1 MVPLHPARF
10 LDALDRFV
18 GALLRAAQ
26 WLILPV
32 VILLFL
38 QWPLRDLVRSHSRE
52 ANDLGQWL
60 FALYVAASVTAAT
73 RARTHLAADMLARRY
88 RPAIRALIVRCGAL
102 IGLMPWALLVLIA
115 GKGIVVSS
123 VMQLEGFPDTGNP
136 GYFLIKVALWLMAA
150 LVLAQ
155 AALDVARPRPGI
167 GA

>member
-1 MVPLHPARF
+1 MSPARL
-10 LDALDRFV
+10 LDALDRSIA
-18 GALLRAAQ
+18 ALLRALR

-73 RARTHLAADMLARRY
+73 RARTHLAADALARRY
-88 RPAIRALIVRCGAL
+88 DPAVRAFMARCGAAL
-102 IGLMPWALLVLIA
+102 GLVPWALLVLVA
-115 GKGIVVSS
+115 GKNIVLSS
-123 VMQLEGFPDTGNP
+123 VVAFEAFPDTSNP
-136 GYFLIKVALWLMAA
+136 GYYLVKLALWLMAG

-155 AALDVARPRPGI
+155 AVLDIARPRLGTPT
-167 GA
+167 

>member
-1 MVPLHPARF
+1 MHRWFDL
-10 LDALDRFV
+10 LDRLV
-18 GALLRAAQ
+18 AATLRSLQ

-32 VILLFL
+32 VLLLFL

-88 RPAIRALIVRCGAL
+88 RPAARTWLVRCGAAL
-102 IGLMPWALLVLIA
+102 GLVPWALLVLIA
-115 GKGIVVSS
+115 GKNSVWTSLVS
-123 VMQLEGFPDTGNP
+123 LEAFPDTYNP
-136 GYFLIKVALWLMAA
+136 GYFIIKLSLWLLAG

-155 AALDVARPRPGI
+155 AVLDIARPRPET
-167 GA
+167 AS